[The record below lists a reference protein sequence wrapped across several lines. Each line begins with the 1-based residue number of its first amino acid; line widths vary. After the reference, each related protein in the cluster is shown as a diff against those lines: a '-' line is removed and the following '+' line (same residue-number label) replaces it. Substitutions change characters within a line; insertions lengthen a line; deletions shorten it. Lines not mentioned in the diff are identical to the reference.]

1 MDYDN
6 WKATDPADNDLSYN
20 SPRAQ
25 CDAIVA
31 FRKVNGTYSDYR
43 CKVPYED
50 HNDEELGHAFV
61 MPEPD
66 SGRDY

>member
-6 WKATDPADNDLSYN
+6 WKATDPDDNNPSYN

-25 CDAIVA
+25 CDAVVA
-31 FRKVNGTYSDYR
+31 FRKINGEYIEYR

-50 HNDEELGHAFV
+50 HNDESLGHQFV
-61 MPEPD
+61 MPELD
-66 SGRDY
+66 QHDD